1 MIHWSE
7 YHGHEIDVVSKKV
20 DNTIYTFDIESTSY
34 LILNGEIISASEYL
48 NLNEEDREKA
58 LPCACMYIWQFSINE
73 TVYYGRTW
81 EEFKSFLDRIESN
94 CDLKKY
100 IFVHNLSF
108 EFQFFASQF
117 KIKSVMS
124 RKSRKVMS
132 AKLLDYNIEF
142 RCTYYMSN
150 VSLAYLPK
158 LFNLNVQKMVGDLDY
173 TKIRTP
179 ATKMTKTELGY
190 CEHDCLVV
198 YEYIK
203 MELLKYKSVNR
214 IPMTSTGKVRKE
226 LQSLVMRDYE
236 YRRITR
242 GSINIKPSVYNM
254 LVDAFAGG
262 YTHANYMYTDEVI
275 PNVDSYDETSAYP
288 YVMVTSKFP
297 MSEFKECHIKSVD
310 DMIEKY
316 AYLLKVTFHNLKCKY
331 YNNFI
336 SASKCSNIVGALFDN
351 GRIVS
356 AKEVTI
362 TLTDIDFRFF
372 LDVYDIKSY
381 EINESYYAIY
391 KYLPKKFINFILEK
405 YVNKTKFKNVKGK
418 ELDYVKEKNKFN
430 SLYGMTVTNM
440 IRDEV
445 NFDNITGWS
454 ESELTDSL
462 IFDKLLEEK
471 EKAFLSF
478 SWGVWVTA
486 YARDNLLRRMILLDP
501 YVVYSDTDSLKCAQG
516 YDAKVF
522 DEYNQAV
529 IRKIQKVSSTLN
541 IPFENY
547 APEDSKGVKHLL
559 GIFECETGAGRK
571 YTYDRFITQ
580 GAKKYCV
587 EIDGQIEI
595 TVSGVPKSGNK
606 CLKRI
611 EDFRDDLVFD
621 YKYTNKQT
629 IMYND
634 NQSPVDIVDYLGVK
648 YKVDDKSGCCLL
660 PTTYKLGK
668 SLDYANLLTD
678 NSTNR
683 AKFKNRSFQNEQYF
697 KL

>member
-117 KIKSVMS
+117 KIKSVLS

-173 TKIRTP
+173 SKLRTP
-179 ATKMTKTELGY
+179 ATKMTETELGY

-226 LQSLVMRDYE
+226 LQSLVMKDNE

-275 PNVDSYDETSAYP
+275 SNVDSYDETSAYP

-297 MSEFKECHIKSVD
+297 MSEFKECHIKTVD

-336 SASKCSNIVGALFDN
+336 SASKCNNIVGALFDN

-372 LDVYDIKSY
+372 LDVYDIESY

-501 YVVYSDTDSLKCAQG
+501 YVVYSDTDSLKCARG

-522 DEYNQAV
+522 DEYNQSV
-529 IRKIQKVSSTLN
+529 IKKIQKVSSTLN

-559 GIFECETGAGRK
+559 GIFECETGAGRE

-587 EIDGQIEI
+587 EIDGQLEI

-634 NQSPVDIVDYLGVK
+634 NQLPVDIVDYLGVK
-648 YKVDDKSGCCLL
+648 YKVNDKSGCCLL

-678 NSTNR
+678 NSTKR
-683 AKFKNRSFQNEQYF
+683 AKFKERNI
-697 KL
+697 

>member
-48 NLNEEDREKA
+48 NLNEEDREKS

-81 EEFKSFLDRIESN
+81 EEFRSFLDRIESN

-124 RKSRKVMS
+124 RKSRKVM
-132 AKLLDYNIEF
+132 AVKLLDYNIEF

-158 LFNLNVQKMVGDLDY
+158 LFNLSVQKMVGDLDY

-179 ATKMTKTELGY
+179 ATKMTDAELGY

-203 MELLKYKSVNR
+203 MELVKYKSVNR

-226 LQSLVMRDYE
+226 LQSLVMKDYE

-262 YTHANYMYTDEVI
+262 YTHANFMYTDEVI

-297 MSEFKECHIKSVD
+297 MSEFKECHIKTVD

-336 SASKCSNIVGALFDN
+336 SASKCENIVGALFDN

-356 AKEVTI
+356 AKEATI

-372 LDVYDIKSY
+372 LDVYDMESY

-501 YVVYSDTDSLKCAQG
+501 YVVYSDTDSLKCVQG
-516 YDAKVF
+516 YDVKVF
-522 DEYNQAV
+522 DEYNQSV
-529 IRKIQKVSSTLN
+529 IKKIKKVSNALN

-547 APEDSKGVKHLL
+547 APEDSKGIKHLL
-559 GIFECETGAGRK
+559 GVFECETGAGRK

-648 YKVDDKSGCCLL
+648 YKVNDKSGCCLL

-683 AKFKNRSFQNEQYF
+683 AKFKNRSFKND
-697 KL
+697 

>member
-48 NLNEEDREKA
+48 NLNEEDREKS

-81 EEFKSFLDRIESN
+81 EEFKSFLDRVESN
-94 CDLKKY
+94 CNLKKY

-108 EFQFFASQF
+108 EFQFFSSQF

-124 RKSRKVMS
+124 RKSRKVMA

-173 TKIRTP
+173 TKLRTP
-179 ATKMTKTELGY
+179 ATQMTKTELGY

-226 LQSLVMRDYE
+226 LQSLVMKDYE

-262 YTHANYMYTDEVI
+262 YTHANFMYTDEVI

-297 MSEFKECHIKSVD
+297 MSEFKECHIKTAD
-310 DMIEKY
+310 DMLTNY

-336 SASKCSNIVGALFDN
+336 SASKCNNIVGALFDN

-362 TLTDIDFRFF
+362 TITDIDFRFF
-372 LDVYDIKSY
+372 LDVYDIESY

-454 ESELTDSL
+454 ELELTDSL

-486 YARDNLLRRMILLDP
+486 YARDNLLRRMIQLDP

-522 DEYNQAV
+522 DKYNQSV
-529 IRKIQKVSSTLN
+529 IKKIKKVSSTLN

-559 GIFECETGAGRK
+559 GIFECETGAGRQ

-606 CLKRI
+606 CLNRI

-683 AKFKNRSFQNEQYF
+683 SKFKNRRFQNE
-697 KL
+697 

>member
-94 CDLKKY
+94 CDLKKF

-173 TKIRTP
+173 SKLRTP

-262 YTHANYMYTDEVI
+262 YTHANFMYTDEVI

-297 MSEFKECHIKSVD
+297 MSEFKECHIKTVD
-310 DMIEKY
+310 DMVEKY

-336 SASKCSNIVGALFDN
+336 SASKCENIVGALFDN

-501 YVVYSDTDSLKCAQG
+501 YVVYSDTDSLKCARG

-522 DEYNQAV
+522 DEYNQSV
-529 IRKIQKVSSTLN
+529 IKKIQKVSKTLN

-595 TVSGVPKSGNK
+595 TVSGVPKSGNR

-634 NQSPVDIVDYLGVK
+634 NQLPVDIVDYLGVK

-678 NSTNR
+678 NSTKR
-683 AKFKNRSFQNEQYF
+683 AKFKER
-697 KL
+697 KI

>member
-48 NLNEEDREKA
+48 NLNEEEREKA

-81 EEFKSFLDRIESN
+81 EEFKSFLDRVESN

-108 EFQFFASQF
+108 EFQFFSSQF

-173 TKIRTP
+173 TKLRTP

-203 MELLKYKSVNR
+203 MELVKYKSVNR

-297 MSEFKECHIKSVD
+297 MSEFKECHIKTVD

-336 SASKCSNIVGALFDN
+336 SASKCENIVGALFDN

-522 DEYNQAV
+522 DEYNRAV
-529 IRKIQKVSSTLN
+529 IKKIKKVSSALN

-571 YTYDRFITQ
+571 YTYDKFITQ

-634 NQSPVDIVDYLGVK
+634 NQVPVDIVDYLGVK

-683 AKFKNRSFQNEQYF
+683 AKFKNRSFQNESNF

>member
-48 NLNEEDREKA
+48 NLNEEDREKS

-81 EEFKSFLDRIESN
+81 EEFRSFLNRIESN

-108 EFQFFASQF
+108 EFQFFSSQF

-124 RKSRKVMS
+124 RKSRKVMA

-158 LFNLNVQKMVGDLDY
+158 LFNLSVQKMVGDLDY
-173 TKIRTP
+173 AKLRTP
-179 ATKMTKTELGY
+179 ATAMTDAELGY

-203 MELLKYKSVNR
+203 MELVKYKSVNR

-226 LQSLVMRDYE
+226 LQSLVMKDYE

-297 MSEFKECHIKSVD
+297 MSEFKECHIKTVD
-310 DMIEKY
+310 DMLTKY

-336 SASKCSNIVGALFDN
+336 SASKCENIVGALFDN

-356 AKEVTI
+356 AEEVTI

-372 LDVYDIKSY
+372 LDVYDIESY

-445 NFDNITGWS
+445 NFDNIIGWS

-486 YARDNLLRRMILLDP
+486 YARDNLLRRMIQLDP
-501 YVVYSDTDSLKCAQG
+501 YVVYSDTDSLKCVQG
-516 YDAKVF
+516 YDRKVF
-522 DEYNQAV
+522 DEYNQSV
-529 IRKIQKVSSTLN
+529 IKKIQKVSSTLN

-547 APEDSKGVKHLL
+547 APEDSKGIKHLL
-559 GIFECETGAGRK
+559 GVFECETGAGRQ

-606 CLKRI
+606 CLERI

-648 YKVDDKSGCCLL
+648 YKVNDKSGCCLL

-683 AKFKNRSFQNEQYF
+683 AKFKNRSFKND
-697 KL
+697 

>member
-158 LFNLNVQKMVGDLDY
+158 LFNLSVQKMVGDLDY
-173 TKIRTP
+173 TKLRTS
-179 ATKMTKTELGY
+179 ATKMTDAELGY

-297 MSEFKECHIKSVD
+297 MSEFKECHIKTVD
-310 DMIEKY
+310 DMLTNY

-336 SASKCSNIVGALFDN
+336 SASKCNNIVDALFDN

-372 LDVYDIKSY
+372 LDVYDIESY

-501 YVVYSDTDSLKCAQG
+501 YVVYSDTDSLKCVQG

-522 DEYNQAV
+522 DEYNQSV
-529 IRKIQKVSSTLN
+529 IKKIQKVSSTLN

-559 GIFECETGAGRK
+559 GIFECETVAGRE
-571 YTYDRFITQ
+571 YTYDKFITQ

-683 AKFKNRSFQNEQYF
+683 AKFKNRSF
-697 KL
+697 KDG

>member
-108 EFQFFASQF
+108 EFQFFSSQF

-124 RKSRKVMS
+124 RKSRKVMA

-173 TKIRTP
+173 TKLRTP

-262 YTHANYMYTDEVI
+262 YTHANFMYTDEVI

-297 MSEFKECHIKSVD
+297 MSEFKECHIKTVD
-310 DMIEKY
+310 DMLTNY
-316 AYLLKVTFHNLKCKY
+316 AYLLTVTFHNLKCKY

-336 SASKCSNIVGALFDN
+336 SASKCKNIVGALFDN

-356 AKEVTI
+356 AKEVMI

-372 LDVYDIKSY
+372 LDVYDIESY

-486 YARDNLLRRMILLDP
+486 YARDNLLRRMIQLDP

-516 YDAKVF
+516 YNSKVF
-522 DEYNQAV
+522 DEYNQSV
-529 IRKIQKVSSTLN
+529 IKKIKKVSSTLN

-559 GIFECETGAGRK
+559 GIFECETGAGRQ
-571 YTYDRFITQ
+571 YTYDKFITQ

-611 EDFRDDLVFD
+611 EDFRDDLLFD

-648 YKVDDKSGCCLL
+648 YKVYDKSGCCLL

-683 AKFKNRSFQNEQYF
+683 SKFK
-697 KL
+697 K

>member
-7 YHGHEIDVVSKKV
+7 YHGHEIDAVSKKV

-108 EFQFFASQF
+108 EFQFFSSQF
-117 KIKSVMS
+117 KIKSVLS

-173 TKIRTP
+173 SKLRTP

-336 SASKCSNIVGALFDN
+336 SASKCENIVGALFDN

-372 LDVYDIKSY
+372 LDVYDMESY

-501 YVVYSDTDSLKCAQG
+501 YVVYSDTDSLKCARG

-522 DEYNQAV
+522 DEYNQSV
-529 IRKIQKVSSTLN
+529 IKKIQKVSSTLN

-559 GIFECETGAGRK
+559 GIFECETGAGRQ

-595 TVSGVPKSGNK
+595 TVSGVPKAGNK

-634 NQSPVDIVDYLGVK
+634 NQLPVDIVDYLGVK
-648 YKVDDKSGCCLL
+648 YKVNDKSGCCLL

-683 AKFKNRSFQNEQYF
+683 SKFKNRSFKND
-697 KL
+697 

>member
-7 YHGHEIDVVSKKV
+7 YHCHEIDVVSKKV

-124 RKSRKVMS
+124 RKSRKVMA

-173 TKIRTP
+173 TKLRTP
-179 ATKMTKTELGY
+179 ATKMTETELGY

-203 MELLKYKSVNR
+203 MELVKYKSVNR

-236 YRRITR
+236 YRHITR

-297 MSEFKECHIKSVD
+297 MSEFKECHIKTVD
-310 DMIEKY
+310 DMLTNY
-316 AYLLKVTFHNLKCKY
+316 AYLLKVTFYNLKCKY

-336 SASKCSNIVGALFDN
+336 SASKCENIVGALFDN

-356 AKEVTI
+356 AKVVTI
-362 TLTDIDFRFF
+362 TLTDIDFRFL
-372 LDVYDIKSY
+372 LDVYNIESY

-445 NFDNITGWS
+445 KFDNITGWS

-522 DEYNQAV
+522 DEYNQSV
-529 IRKIQKVSSTLN
+529 IKKIQKVSSTLN

-634 NQSPVDIVDYLGVK
+634 HQLPVDIVDYLGVK

-678 NSTNR
+678 NSTKR
-683 AKFKNRSFQNEQYF
+683 AKFKERSS
-697 KL
+697 

>member
-7 YHGHEIDVVSKKV
+7 YYGHEIDVVSKKV

-173 TKIRTP
+173 TKLRTP

-226 LQSLVMRDYE
+226 LQSLVMCDYE

-336 SASKCSNIVGALFDN
+336 SASKCENIVGALFDN

-362 TLTDIDFRFF
+362 TITDIDFRFF
-372 LDVYDIKSY
+372 LDVYDIESY

-522 DEYNQAV
+522 DEYNQSV
-529 IRKIQKVSSTLN
+529 IKKIKKVSSALN

-595 TVSGVPKSGNK
+595 TVSGVPKSGNR

-634 NQSPVDIVDYLGVK
+634 NQLPVDIVDYLGVK

-683 AKFKNRSFQNEQYF
+683 AKFKNRSFQNE
-697 KL
+697 

>member
-81 EEFKSFLDRIESN
+81 EEFRAFLDRIESN

-132 AKLLDYNIEF
+132 AQLLDYNIEF

-173 TKIRTP
+173 TKLRTP

-262 YTHANYMYTDEVI
+262 YTHANFMYTDEVI

-297 MSEFKECHIKSVD
+297 MSEFKECHIKTVD
-310 DMIEKY
+310 DMIENY

-336 SASKCSNIVGALFDN
+336 SASKCENIVGALFDN

-362 TLTDIDFRFF
+362 TITDIDFRFF
-372 LDVYDIKSY
+372 LDVYDIESY

-522 DEYNQAV
+522 DEYNQSV
-529 IRKIQKVSSTLN
+529 IKKIKKVSSTLN

-559 GIFECETGAGRK
+559 GIFECETGAGRQ

-580 GAKKYCV
+580 GAKKYCF

-621 YKYTNKQT
+621 YRYTNKQT

-683 AKFKNRSFQNEQYF
+683 AKFKNRSFKNE
-697 KL
+697 

>member
-7 YHGHEIDVVSKKV
+7 YHGHEIDVVSKNV

-34 LILNGEIISASEYL
+34 LILDGKIISASEYL

-58 LPCACMYIWQFSINE
+58 LPCACMYIWQFSVNE

-81 EEFKSFLDRIESN
+81 EEFKSFLDRLEEN

-108 EFQFFASQF
+108 EFQFFASQLN
-117 KIKSVMS
+117 IKSVLS

-132 AKLLDYNIEF
+132 AKLADYNIEF

-158 LFNLNVQKMVGDLDY
+158 LFNLSVQKMVGDLDY
-173 TKIRTP
+173 TKLRTP
-179 ATKMTKTELGY
+179 ATTMTDAELGY

-214 IPMTSTGKVRKE
+214 IPLTSTGKVRKE
-226 LQSLVMRDYE
+226 LQTLVMKDYE

-242 GSINIKPSVYNM
+242 GSINVRPSVYNM

-275 PNVDSYDETSAYP
+275 SNVDSYDETSAYP

-297 MSEFKECHIKSVD
+297 MSEFKECKIKTAE
-310 DMIEKY
+310 DMIDKY
-316 AYLLKVTFHNLKCKY
+316 AYLIKVTFHSVKCKY

-336 SASKCSNIVGALFDN
+336 SASKCENIEGAMFDN

-356 AKEVTI
+356 AKELTI
-362 TLTDIDFRFF
+362 TLTDIDFKFI
-372 LDVYDIKSY
+372 LDVYNIESY
-381 EINESYYAIY
+381 EIVESYYAIY
-391 KYLPKKFINFILEK
+391 KYLPKKFIDFILEK

-501 YVVYSDTDSLKCAQG
+501 YVVYSDTDSLKCVQG
-516 YDAKVF
+516 YDVKVF
-522 DEYNQAV
+522 EQYNAEV
-529 IRKIQKVSSTLN
+529 IKKIQKVSSALN
-541 IPFENY
+541 IPFDNY

-559 GIFECETGAGRK
+559 GIFECETGAGRQ
-571 YTYDRFITQ
+571 YTYDKFITQ

-587 EIDGQIEI
+587 EIDGHIEI
-595 TVSGVPKSGNK
+595 TVSGVPKSGNR

-634 NQSPVDIVDYLGVK
+634 NQVPVDIVDYLGVK

-683 AKFKNRSFQNEQYF
+683 AKFKNRSFKDE
-697 KL
+697 

>member
-117 KIKSVMS
+117 KIKSVLS

-132 AKLLDYNIEF
+132 AQLLDYNIEF

-173 TKIRTP
+173 TKLRTP
-179 ATKMTKTELGY
+179 ATMMTETELGY

-203 MELLKYKSVNR
+203 MELVKYKSVNH

-262 YTHANYMYTDEVI
+262 YTHANFMYTDEVI

-297 MSEFKECHIKSVD
+297 MSEFKECHIKTVD
-310 DMIEKY
+310 DMIENY

-336 SASKCSNIVGALFDN
+336 SASKCENIVGALFDN

-372 LDVYDIKSY
+372 LDVYDIESY

-516 YDAKVF
+516 YDVKVF
-522 DEYNQAV
+522 DEYNQSV
-529 IRKIQKVSSTLN
+529 IKKIQKVSSALN

-559 GIFECETGAGRK
+559 GIFECETGASRK

-683 AKFKNRSFQNEQYF
+683 AKFKNRSFNNE
-697 KL
+697 

>member
-48 NLNEEDREKA
+48 NLNEEDRENA

-81 EEFKSFLDRIESN
+81 EEFKSFLDRVESN

-108 EFQFFASQF
+108 EFQFFSSQF

-132 AKLLDYNIEF
+132 AKLADYNIEF

-150 VSLAYLPK
+150 VSLEYLPK
-158 LFNLNVQKMVGDLDY
+158 LFNLSVQKMVGDLDY
-173 TKIRTP
+173 TKLRTP
-179 ATKMTKTELGY
+179 ATAMTDAELGY

-203 MELLKYKSVNR
+203 MELVKYKSVNR

-262 YTHANYMYTDEVI
+262 YTHANFMYTDEVI

-297 MSEFKECHIKSVD
+297 MSEFKECHIKTVD

-336 SASKCSNIVGALFDN
+336 SASKCENIVGALFDN

-362 TLTDIDFRFF
+362 TITDIDFRFF
-372 LDVYDIKSY
+372 LDVYNIESY

-391 KYLPKKFINFILEK
+391 KYLPKKFIDFILEK

-486 YARDNLLRRMILLDP
+486 YARDNLLRRMIQLDP
-501 YVVYSDTDSLKCAQG
+501 YVVYSDTDSLKCARG

-522 DEYNQAV
+522 DEYNQTV
-529 IRKIQKVSSTLN
+529 IKKIKKVSSTLN

-559 GIFECETGAGRK
+559 GIFECETGAGRR
-571 YTYDRFITQ
+571 YTYDKFITQ

-634 NQSPVDIVDYLGVK
+634 HQLPVDIIDYLGVK

-683 AKFKNRSFQNEQYF
+683 AKFKNRSFKDE
-697 KL
+697 

>member
-1 MIHWSE
+1 MIHWSK
-7 YHGHEIDVVSKKV
+7 YHGHEIDVVSKNV

-173 TKIRTP
+173 TKLRTP
-179 ATKMTKTELGY
+179 ATKMTETELGY

-203 MELLKYKSVNR
+203 MELVKYKSVNR

-226 LQSLVMRDYE
+226 LQSLVMKDYE

-262 YTHANYMYTDEVI
+262 YTHANFMYTDEVI

-297 MSEFKECHIKSVD
+297 MSEFKECHIKTVD

-336 SASKCSNIVGALFDN
+336 SASKCENIVGALFDN

-362 TLTDIDFRFF
+362 TITDIDFRFF
-372 LDVYDIKSY
+372 LDVYDIESY

-462 IFDKLLEEK
+462 IFDKLMEEK

-501 YVVYSDTDSLKCAQG
+501 YVIYSDTDSLKCARG

-522 DEYNQAV
+522 DEYNQSV
-529 IRKIQKVSSTLN
+529 IKKIKKVSSALN

-559 GIFECETGAGRK
+559 GVFECETAAGRK

-634 NQSPVDIVDYLGVK
+634 NQLPVDIVDYLGVK

-683 AKFKNRSFQNEQYF
+683 SKFKNRSFKND
-697 KL
+697 

>member
-108 EFQFFASQF
+108 EFQFFSSQF

-124 RKSRKVMS
+124 RKSRKVMA

-173 TKIRTP
+173 TKLRTP

-262 YTHANYMYTDEVI
+262 YTHANFMYTDEVI

-297 MSEFKECHIKSVD
+297 MSEFKECHIKTVD
-310 DMIEKY
+310 DMLTKY
-316 AYLLKVTFHNLKCKY
+316 AYLLEVTFHNLKCKY

-336 SASKCSNIVGALFDN
+336 SASKCKNIVGALFDN

-372 LDVYDIKSY
+372 LDVYDMESY

-522 DEYNQAV
+522 DEYNQSV
-529 IRKIQKVSSTLN
+529 IKKIQKVSSALK

-559 GIFECETGAGRK
+559 GIFECETGDGRQ

-595 TVSGVPKSGNK
+595 TVSGVPKSGNR

-611 EDFRDDLVFD
+611 DDFRDDLVFD

-683 AKFKNRSFQNEQYF
+683 SKFKNRSFKYD
-697 KL
+697 

>member
-81 EEFKSFLDRIESN
+81 EEFRAFLDRVESN

-108 EFQFFASQF
+108 EFQFFSSQF

-173 TKIRTP
+173 TKLRTP

-203 MELLKYKSVNR
+203 MELVKYKSVNR

-297 MSEFKECHIKSVD
+297 MSEFKECHIKTVD
-310 DMIEKY
+310 DMIKKY

-336 SASKCSNIVGALFDN
+336 SASKCENIVGALFDN

-362 TLTDIDFRFF
+362 TLTDIDFRFL
-372 LDVYDIKSY
+372 LDVYDIESY

-486 YARDNLLRRMILLDP
+486 YARDNLLRRMIQLDP

-516 YDAKVF
+516 YNRKVF
-522 DEYNQAV
+522 DEYNQSV
-529 IRKIQKVSSTLN
+529 IKKIKKVSSTLN

-547 APEDSKGVKHLL
+547 APEDSKGVRHLL
-559 GIFECETGAGRK
+559 GIFECETSAGRK

-634 NQSPVDIVDYLGVK
+634 NQLPVDIVDYLGVK

-683 AKFKNRSFQNEQYF
+683 SKFKNRRFQNE
-697 KL
+697 

>member
-48 NLNEEDREKA
+48 NLSEEDREKA

-173 TKIRTP
+173 TKLRTP

-226 LQSLVMRDYE
+226 LQSLVMKDYE

-262 YTHANYMYTDEVI
+262 YTHANFMYTDEVI
-275 PNVDSYDETSAYP
+275 SNVDSYDETSAYP

-297 MSEFKECHIKSVD
+297 MSEFKECRIKTVD
-310 DMIEKY
+310 DMLESY

-336 SASKCSNIVGALFDN
+336 SASKCENIVGALFDN

-362 TLTDIDFRFF
+362 TITDIDFRFF
-372 LDVYDIKSY
+372 LDVYDIESY
-381 EINESYYAIY
+381 EINESYYSIY

-516 YDAKVF
+516 YDVKVF
-522 DEYNQAV
+522 DEYNQSV
-529 IRKIQKVSSTLN
+529 IKKIKKVSSTLN

-648 YKVDDKSGCCLL
+648 YKVNDKSGCCLL

-678 NSTNR
+678 NSTKR
-683 AKFKNRSFQNEQYF
+683 AKFKERR
-697 KL
+697 

>member
-1 MIHWSE
+1 
-7 YHGHEIDVVSKKV
+7 
-20 DNTIYTFDIESTSY
+20 
-34 LILNGEIISASEYL
+34 
-48 NLNEEDREKA
+48 
-58 LPCACMYIWQFSINE
+58 
-73 TVYYGRTW
+73 
-81 EEFKSFLDRIESN
+81 
-94 CDLKKY
+94 
-100 IFVHNLSF
+100 
-108 EFQFFASQF
+108 
-117 KIKSVMS
+117 
-124 RKSRKVMS
+124 
-132 AKLLDYNIEF
+132 
-142 RCTYYMSN
+142 
-150 VSLAYLPK
+150 
-158 LFNLNVQKMVGDLDY
+158 MVGDLDY
-173 TKIRTP
+173 TKLRTP
-179 ATKMTKTELGY
+179 ATKMTETELGY

-203 MELLKYKSVNR
+203 MELVKYKSVNR

-297 MSEFKECHIKSVD
+297 MSEFKECHIKTVD

-336 SASKCSNIVGALFDN
+336 SASKCENIVGALFDN

-362 TLTDIDFRFF
+362 TITDIDFRFF
-372 LDVYDIKSY
+372 LDVYDIESY

-516 YDAKVF
+516 YDVKVF
-522 DEYNQAV
+522 DEYNQSV
-529 IRKIQKVSSTLN
+529 IKKIKKVSSALN

-559 GIFECETGAGRK
+559 GIFECETGAGRQ

-595 TVSGVPKSGNK
+595 TVSGVPKSGNR

-634 NQSPVDIVDYLGVK
+634 NQVPVDIVDYLGVK

-678 NSTNR
+678 NSTKR
-683 AKFKNRSFQNEQYF
+683 SKFKERS
-697 KL
+697 L